1 MLVSA
6 PEQQVLVGMQALALL
21 SFAGTESMRASL
33 LREGPEQ
40 ISLAMLPRL
49 LGVLSHQTF
58 SALEGVQESESS

>member
-21 SFAGTESMRASL
+21 SLAGTESMRASL
-33 LREGPEQ
+33 LREEPEQ
-40 ISLAMLPRL
+40 ISLAMLPRPL
-49 LGVLSHQTF
+49 RALSRQTF